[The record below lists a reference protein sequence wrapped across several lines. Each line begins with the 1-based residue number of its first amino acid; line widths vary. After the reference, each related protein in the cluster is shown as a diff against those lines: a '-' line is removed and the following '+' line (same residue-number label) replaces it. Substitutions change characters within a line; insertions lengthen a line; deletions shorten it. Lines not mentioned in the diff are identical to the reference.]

1 MCTVECRS
9 GRRIHQQKC
18 SKTRTQKVS
27 QDSKHGKKKEQQDLK
42 DVVSDNNNP
51 WPGLN
56 DFGD

>member
-1 MCTVECRS
+1 
-9 GRRIHQQKC
+9 
-18 SKTRTQKVS
+18 VS

-56 DFGD
+56 DFGDWNKSIKLGLEDLKE